1 MNLMTYALLKREIQ
15 KVSTEGLS
23 IKSMEIVDGNLIM
36 KLSNGSVIDAGKMPT
51 SDSEALKEIENT
63 LEIMQTSIKDI
74 QTELNSPVEHVVVKQ
89 TKDGFP
95 SVGLS
100 DVLYKAE
107 EEKRIYWWNPN
118 SSTYEVLW
126 EDQKTEG
133 IENIKIINGGNANG

>member
-1 MNLMTYALLKREIQ
+1 MNLMTYALLKKEIQ

-23 IKSMEIVDGNLIM
+23 IKSMEIVNGNLIM

-51 SDSEALKEIENT
+51 SDSEALKEIESI
-63 LEIMQTSIKDI
+63 LETVQTSIKDI
-74 QTELNSPVEHVVVKQ
+74 QTELSTPVEHVVVKK
-89 TKDGFP
+89 TREGFP

-126 EDQKTEG
+126 EESQTEG
-133 IENIKIINGGNANG
+133 IENIKLINGGNANG

>member
-1 MNLMTYALLKREIQ
+1 MNLMTYALLKKEIQ
-15 KVSTEGLS
+15 KASTEGLS
-23 IKSMEIVDGNLIM
+23 IQGMEIVDGNLIM

-74 QTELNSPVEHVVVKQ
+74 QTELNTPVEHVVVKQ

>member
-1 MNLMTYALLKREIQ
+1 MNLMTYALLKQEIQ

-23 IKSMEIVDGNLIM
+23 IQSMEIVDGNLIM

-74 QTELNSPVEHVVVKQ
+74 QTELNTPVEHVVVKQ

-126 EDQKTEG
+126 EEQKTEG

>member
-1 MNLMTYALLKREIQ
+1 MNLMTYALLKKEIQ
-15 KVSTEGLS
+15 KASTEGLS

-36 KLSNGSVIDAGKMPT
+36 KLSNGTVIDAGKMPT
-51 SDSEALKEIENT
+51 SDSEALKEIESI
-63 LEIMQTSIKDI
+63 LETVQTSIKDI
-74 QTELNSPVEHVVVKQ
+74 QTELNTPVEHVVVKK
-89 TKDGFP
+89 TKEGFP

-126 EDQKTEG
+126 EESQTEG
-133 IENIKIINGGNANG
+133 IENIKLINGGNANG

>member
-1 MNLMTYALLKREIQ
+1 MNLMTYALLKKEIQ

-36 KLSNGSVIDAGKMPT
+36 KLSNGTVIDAGKMPT
-51 SDSEALKEIENT
+51 SDSEALKEIESI
-63 LEIMQTSIKDI
+63 LETVQTSIKDI
-74 QTELNSPVEHVVVKQ
+74 QTELSTPVEHVVVKK
-89 TKDGFP
+89 TKEGFP

-126 EDQKTEG
+126 EEPQTEG

>member
-1 MNLMTYALLKREIQ
+1 MTYALLKREIQ